1 MRKGHFVG
9 GLVTFLIG
17 LVLTFLYRAHVMEW
31 LKGAIQPIF
40 ILIGLTAL
48 SSVIFGRT
56 SLKKTNLV
64 LGVVF
69 LVVGLYGFYEEY
81 HTVKD
86 FISGLMPPFLIIVGL
101 ISLAYGIRK
110 LTT

>member
-1 MRKGHFVG
+1 MRKGHIVG
-9 GLVTFLIG
+9 GLVAFIIG
-17 LVLTFLYRAHVMEW
+17 SVLTFLYRAHVMEW

-56 SLKKTNLV
+56 ALKKTNLI
-64 LGVVF
+64 LGAVF

-81 HTVKD
+81 HAVKD
-86 FISGLMPPFLIIVGL
+86 FISGLMPPFLIILGL

-110 LTT
+110 LTA